1 MVVGV
6 CSNLMNPNE
15 LYHHGI
21 LGMKW
26 GIRRY
31 QRKDGTL
38 TRAGKKRYAVDDEG
52 TIIKK
57 GTTFNRISTSQE
69 KKVSKNRVYVTYTDQ
84 DHDYYKENMTNYKR
98 SLFGN
103 NAKIY
108 DVSYT
113 NMRDI
118 VLPSHQKQVDE
129 FVKLNADKKVRNV
142 MASEVSFTNASRYL
156 ESIYG
161 IKFSKKNIEKTD
173 LYKALKN
180 DYLSYDDKKLR
191 TEGYKQFIKTYNDI
205 PISKLYQKRLIKQ
218 GYNAIWDDNDIMYN
232 DMDAIRPEKSVI
244 TFSGKGT
251 LKRVDSKELTRSEY
265 KQAMQNNERKR
276 KKIET

>member
-1 MVVGV
+1 
-6 CSNLMNPNE
+6 MNPNE

-26 GIRRY
+26 GVRRY
-31 QRKDGTL
+31 QHKDGTL
-38 TRAGKKRYAVDDEG
+38 TRAGKKRYAVDDER

-98 SLFGN
+98 SLLGD

-108 DVSYT
+108 DVSYA

-118 VLPSHQKQVDE
+118 VLPSHKKQVDE
-129 FVKLNADKKVRNV
+129 FVKLNANKKVRNV
-142 MASEVSFTNASRYL
+142 MASEVSFVNASRYL
-156 ESIYG
+156 ESMYG

-191 TEGYKQFIKTYNDI
+191 MEGYQQFIKTYNDI

-232 DMDAIRPEKSVI
+232 DMDTIRPEKSVI

-276 KKIET
+276 KKT